1 MRSGAVLLAVGILAA
16 CDGKDPEPA
25 PEAAPPTEAAHV
37 QAEEPAVPR
46 SPEPS
51 AAAELVHTGGGL
63 VMKYECYRC
72 HIFEG
77 EEVPK
82 ATLEFDCAGCHQQ
95 IRNGTFTADRE
106 NLPHYQQRV
115 KSLVDVPELVG
126 MQRFRRDWLAAFLA
140 DTHDLRPNLVAT
152 MPRFRMSTADGEA
165 LAAFLVPEA
174 EAEVSALGDA
184 AKGRAVLEAK
194 GCMSCHRSS
203 FVESVAAMPIPVELP
218 PDEFARAQQLAP
230 DLRFARD
237 RMRTA
242 ALVAW
247 IEHPRQ
253 MKPSTLMPE
262 LSLTREEALDAAA
275 FIVSAPL
282 REEEPTP
289 VPEALP
295 VSDEH
300 VAWAQVYE
308 RVFGKVCRHC
318 HSDPNEVIG
327 DGGPGYIGGF
337 GFKPRKLDLSTY
349 QGAQSG
355 SLDDAGKRRS
365 IFKANEHGMPRIVA
379 HLWARHSEVAGK
391 PVEGVTGMPLGLPP
405 LPVEDIQ
412 LIETWIAHGRPQQ

>member
-37 QAEEPAVPR
+37 QADEPAARVL
-46 SPEPS
+46 EP
-51 AAAELVHTGGGL
+51 AAKMELITLGKELIG
-63 VMKYECYRC
+63 KYECNRC
-72 HIFEG
+72 HRIEG
-77 EEVPK
+77 VAET
-82 ATLEFDCAGCHQQ
+82 TLEFDCARCHQQ
-95 IRNGTFTADRE
+95 IRDGTFALDPE
-106 NLPHYQQRV
+106 KLPHYQMHV
-115 KSLVDVPELVG
+115 KSLVDVPELEG
-126 MQRFRRDWLAAFLA
+126 TSRFRRDWVTAFLT
-140 DTHDLRPNLVAT
+140 DTHDLRPNLAAT
-152 MPRFRMSTADGEA
+152 MPRFRMPPAD
-165 LAAFLVPEA
+165 A
-174 EAEVSALGDA
+174 EAIASFIVFKAEEETPTLGDP
-184 AKGRAVLEAK
+184 AKGRAVLETK
-194 GCMSCHRSS
+194 GCMSCHRST

-218 PDEFARAQQLAP
+218 ADEFARAQQLAP

-247 IEHPRQ
+247 IEHPKQ

-262 LSLTREEALDAAA
+262 LSLTREESLDAAA

-282 REEEPTP
+282 RDEEPTP

-295 VSDEH
+295 VTDEH

-412 LIETWIAHGRPQQ
+412 LIETWIAHGRPQK